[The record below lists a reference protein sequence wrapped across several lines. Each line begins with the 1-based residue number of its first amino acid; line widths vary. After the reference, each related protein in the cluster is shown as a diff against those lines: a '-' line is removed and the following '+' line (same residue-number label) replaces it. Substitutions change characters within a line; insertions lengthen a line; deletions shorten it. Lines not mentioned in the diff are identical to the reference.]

1 VAQWRDRVCADG
13 GGGSLA
19 ELAGGGGMMAILAS
33 KCKSSM
39 TMTVGMLLGR
49 ALRHVAGVFS
59 VRLMKL
65 NRKIVINAP
74 VCAVGFFGRAMNG
87 R

>member
-1 VAQWRDRVCADG
+1 
-13 GGGSLA
+13 
-19 ELAGGGGMMAILAS
+19 MAILAS

-59 VRLMKL
+59 VRLKL
-65 NRKIVINAP
+65 SRKIVINAFMEL
-74 VCAVGFFGRAMNG
+74 VGFLGKAMKWK
-87 R
+87 

>member
-1 VAQWRDRVCADG
+1 
-13 GGGSLA
+13 
-19 ELAGGGGMMAILAS
+19 MAILAS

-65 NRKIVINAP
+65 NRKIVINSLTAI
-74 VCAVGFFGRAMNG
+74 VADCGV
-87 R
+87 

>member
-1 VAQWRDRVCADG
+1 MG
-13 GGGSLA
+13 L
-19 ELAGGGGMMAILAS
+19 MAILAS

-65 NRKIVINAP
+65 NRKIVINAL
-74 VCAVGFFGRAMNG
+74 AAIVGFLGKAMKWK
-87 R
+87 